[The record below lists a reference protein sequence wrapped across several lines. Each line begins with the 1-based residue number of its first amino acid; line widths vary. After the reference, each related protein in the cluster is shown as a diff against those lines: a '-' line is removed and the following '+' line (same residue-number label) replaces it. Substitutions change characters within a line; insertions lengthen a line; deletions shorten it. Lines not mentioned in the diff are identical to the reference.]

1 MRGWQHLQAPA
12 VEGAGAKT
20 AAAAKCANTS
30 GSGPTVHNVEAET
43 SASTDGRGT
52 RAKTAVA
59 AASANTSG

>member
-1 MRGWQHLQAPA
+1 
-12 VEGAGAKT
+12 
-20 AAAAKCANTS
+20 
-30 GSGPTVHNVEAET
+30 VEAET